1 MIRTEEDGRGL
12 NARRSQFRI
21 IDHRRNQ
28 FPVFD
33 FGFEVVGFRDSLRGF
48 RELLLDECP
57 DFGVKGAHRAAHRED
72 TGNDIREFVLPG
84 VEGADTD
91 HRGVR
96 RVDTA
101 GNNRLD
107 IRHNLAAHRDGVEP
121 LMRPA
126 AMRPFPDHLNK
137 EIVRRRLKRT

>member
-1 MIRTEEDGRGL
+1 MIVIPDPDPHHEPRHLLLIKRKVFRAHDELKVGLHVIRTEEDGRGL

-91 HRGVR
+91 PRGPP
-96 RVDTA
+96 
-101 GNNRLD
+101 G
-107 IRHNLAAHRDGVEP
+107 
-121 LMRPA
+121 
-126 AMRPFPDHLNK
+126 
-137 EIVRRRLKRT
+137 